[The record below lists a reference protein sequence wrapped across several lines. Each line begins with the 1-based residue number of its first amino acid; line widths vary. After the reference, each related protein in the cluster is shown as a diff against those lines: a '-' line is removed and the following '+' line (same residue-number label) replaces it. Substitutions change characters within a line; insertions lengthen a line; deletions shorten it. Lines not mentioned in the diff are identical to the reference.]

1 MRRIPQ
7 RELRNQSSAILR
19 AAEAGEE
26 FVITVDGR
34 PVATLGPYA
43 RGRWVVADKVRA
55 ILRTPTDP
63 ELLKDLRKHAD
74 DRPSDPWA
82 RA

>member
-7 RELRNQSSAILR
+7 RELRNQSAAILR

-43 RGRWVVADKVRA
+43 RRRWVTADKLRE

-63 ELLKDLRKHAD
+63 SLVDDLRRLKN

-82 RA
+82 RR